1 MSNLLSVFSYGGYQH
16 PAAEINFAGGIS
28 RNIVYSKTQRRNIF
42 QEIWNL
48 KGRIVK
54 QGPTAQADILTAL
67 DATRTVYSVN
77 NQSAGFAGTP
87 FWMDTS
93 KAIGGVIVRNHL
105 SHGSI
110 KEAEGTTFLEYT
122 VSLQMDSFLS
132 NLQDL
137 LEYQES
143 VTFTDCGGN
152 PRQIWREPAVGLP
165 IVQFVSTN
173 TYFEAIQNGSATSR
187 DPGIQAEEMLWP
199 ESLLGEPS
207 ARRVTPV
214 SAIMERGVPTAYSIS
229 WSYRFRQIVPFNGGP
244 HNRG

>member
-1 MSNLLSVFSYGGYQH
+1 M
-16 PAAEINFAGGIS
+16 
-28 RNIVYSKTQRRNIF
+28 YSKTQRRNIF
-42 QEIWNL
+42 QEVWNL

-67 DATRTVYSVN
+67 NTTRTVYSVN
-77 NQSAGFAGTP
+77 GQSAGFAGTP

-132 NLQDL
+132 SIQDL
-137 LEYQES
+137 LEYTES

-165 IVQFVSTN
+165 IVQYVSTN
-173 TYFEAIQNGSATSR
+173 TYFEAVQSGSATSR
-187 DPGIQAEEMLWP
+187 DPNIQAESMLWP
-199 ESLLGEPS
+199 QSLLGEPS
-207 ARRVTPV
+207 ARRVTNVSPV
-214 SAIMERGVPTAYSIS
+214 MVRGVPVSYSIS
-229 WSYRFRQIVPFNGGP
+229 WQYHFRQIVPFTGGP
-244 HNRG
+244 HARG